1 MGDGRP
7 DKLGIPLGCTPL
19 GIPGIPGIEGF
30 KYSCVVSESEADVF
44 TEGSL
49 LVVPV
54 LMDGDSEG
62 IDVTKFITD
71 GAPLLA
77 FSRDAIANL
86 TMAGI
91 CHFEYGEGR
100 PKDQLRFPMGQSYID
115 GGLPSISY
123 TFGCILP
130 QLFKI

>member
-19 GIPGIPGIEGF
+19 GIPGIEGF
-30 KYSCVVSESEADVF
+30 KYSCVGSESEADVF

-91 CHFEYGEGR
+91 CHFEYGEVAQKTNLGF
-100 PKDQLRFPMGQSYID
+100 LWVNHI
-115 GGLPSISY
+115 
-123 TFGCILP
+123 
-130 QLFKI
+130 